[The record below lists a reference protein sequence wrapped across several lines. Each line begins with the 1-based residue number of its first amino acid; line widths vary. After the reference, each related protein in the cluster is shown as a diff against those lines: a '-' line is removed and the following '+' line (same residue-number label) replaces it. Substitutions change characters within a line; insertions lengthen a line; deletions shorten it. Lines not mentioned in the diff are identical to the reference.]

1 MDRNQIKK
9 LFDNPQVC
17 DGCVSVTV
25 EAWNIIAREVNKVI
39 ADLEKENM
47 QLRADLDAMVDL
59 ATLQQPAVNIENI
72 TVNYHAGV

>member
-25 EAWNIIAREVNKVI
+25 EAWNIIAKEVNKVI
-39 ADLEKENM
+39 KDLEKENM

-59 ATLQQPAVNIENI
+59 ATLPQPAVNIENI

>member
-1 MDRNQIKK
+1 MDRDQIKK

-25 EAWNIIAREVNKVI
+25 DAWNIIAREVNKVI

-47 QLRADLDAMVDL
+47 QLRADLDAITDL
-59 ATLQQPAVNIENI
+59 ATLPQPAVNIENV
-72 TVNYHAGV
+72 TVNYYAGA